1 MAKKQR
7 AVILHGASA
16 DRPDEADTIVQAN
29 MVADSLRRMGWTS
42 EIIAMGLDLSKL
54 ERRLTPRPGIVFNL
68 VESLNGDGRLVHLVP
83 AVLEHFGVAFTGA
96 PAAAHFT
103 TTNKPIAKRLLRGAG
118 LATPDWI
125 DAGGE
130 NLSGRINGQ
139 MIVKA
144 ASEDASL
151 GIDSGSVVPVGQIH
165 AEIARRSAAYGGEW
179 FAESFVDGRE
189 FNVGILAAE
198 NGLEVLPI
206 AEILFVDYPADR
218 PRIVDYEAKWI
229 EDSFA
234 YSHTPRQF
242 DLPAADARLLGEL
255 GRLAIAAFNL
265 FGLKGYG
272 RVDFRV
278 DGTGRPWI
286 LEVNANPC
294 LAPEAGFA
302 VAAAEA
308 GLTTEEVIARIVNS
322 AIHRSARAAA

>member
-1 MAKKQR
+1 MAKKPR

-16 DRPDEADTIVQAN
+16 DRPDEADTIIQAN
-29 MVADSLRRMGWTS
+29 MVADALRRMGWTS
-42 EIIAMGLDLSKL
+42 EIIAVGLDLSKL

-68 VESLNGDGRLVHLVP
+68 VESLSGDGRLVHLVP
-83 AVLEHFGVAFTGA
+83 AVLEHLGIAFTGA

-103 TTNKPIAKRLLRGAG
+103 TTNKPIAKRLLRGAR

-125 DAGGE
+125 DPGGE
-130 NLSGRINGQ
+130 NLTGRSNGR
-139 MIVKA
+139 MIIKA

-151 GIDSGSVVPVGQIH
+151 GIDSGSVVPAGQVH
-165 AEIARRSAAYGGEW
+165 SEIARRAATYGGEW
-179 FAESFVDGRE
+179 FAEHFIDGRE
-189 FNVGILAAE
+189 FNVGILADE
-198 NGLEVLPI
+198 TGLQVLPI

-234 YSHTPRQF
+234 YSHTPRRF
-242 DLPAADARLLGEL
+242 DLPVADAGLLGEL
-255 GRLAIAAFNL
+255 GRLAISAFNL

-278 DGTGRPWI
+278 DKAGRPWI

-294 LAPEAGFA
+294 LAPDAGFA
-302 VAAAEA
+302 AAAAEA
-308 GLTTEEVIARIVNS
+308 GLAADDVIERIIS
-322 AIHRSARAAA
+322 STIRKEASAAA

>member
-1 MAKKQR
+1 MAKKPR

-29 MVADSLRRMGWTS
+29 MVADALRRMGWVS
-42 EIIAMGLDLSKL
+42 EIIAVGLDLSKL

-68 VESLNGDGRLVHLVP
+68 VESVNGDGRLVHLVP
-83 AVLEHFGVAFTGA
+83 AVLEHLGIAFTGA
-96 PAAAHFT
+96 PAAAHFA
-103 TTNKPIAKRLLRGAG
+103 TTNKPLAKRLLRGAG
-118 LATPDWI
+118 LATPNWI
-125 DAGGE
+125 GPGE
-130 NLSGRINGQ
+130 NLAMRNSSQ

-144 ASEDASL
+144 VSEDASL
-151 GIDSGSVVPVGQIH
+151 GIDSDSVVPAGQVH
-165 AEIARRSAAYGGEW
+165 AEIARRAATYGGEW
-179 FAESFVDGRE
+179 FAESFIDGRE
-189 FNVGILAAE
+189 FNVGILTAD
-198 NGLEVLPI
+198 GRPQVLPI

-234 YSHTPRQF
+234 FNHTPRRF
-242 DLPAADARLLGEL
+242 DLPSTDAGLVEEL

-278 DGTGRPWI
+278 DRTGLPWI

-294 LAPEAGFA
+294 LAPDAGFSA
-302 VAAAEA
+302 AAAEA
-308 GLTTEEVIARIVNS
+308 GLTTDNVIERIARS
-322 AIHRSARAAA
+322 AFLKEARAAA

>member
-1 MAKKQR
+1 MAKKPR

-16 DRPDEADTIVQAN
+16 DRPDEADTIVQAS
-29 MVADSLRRMGWTS
+29 MVADSLRRMGWNS

-54 ERRLTPRPGIVFNL
+54 ERRLTPRPGVVFNL
-68 VESLNGDGRLVHLVP
+68 IESLNGDGRLVHLVP
-83 AVLEHFGVAFTGA
+83 AVLEHLGIAFTGA

-125 DAGGE
+125 DPG
-130 NLSGRINGQ
+130 SGKPNGRGDGR

-144 ASEDASL
+144 TSEDASL
-151 GIDSGSVVPVGQIH
+151 GIDSGSVVPADRVH
-165 AEIARRSAAYGGEW
+165 AEIARRAAAYGGEW

-189 FNVGILAAE
+189 FNVGILADKT
-198 NGLEVLPI
+198 GPQVLPI

-242 DLPAADARLLGEL
+242 DLPAADAGLLGNL
-255 GRLAIAAFNL
+255 GRLAVAAFNL

-278 DGTGRPWI
+278 DRAGRPWI

-294 LAPEAGFA
+294 LAPDAGFA
-302 VAAAEA
+302 AAAAAA
-308 GLTTEEVIARIVNS
+308 GLTMDDVIGRIVNS
-322 AIHRSARAAA
+322 AIHREARAAA